1 MIKTG
6 HLEVYDL
13 TLTAKAPV
21 FVGSGKSYTKKEYL
35 FLSSEE
41 ASAQESS
48 VWFLD
53 EEKFFQMLIEQN
65 LIDKYEQF
73 VLGRDDNCFRFLRN
87 TCRLSMP
94 QIRTVTRYQVRAED
108 ALDSNHTLKE
118 INAFSRNQNGQ
129 AYIPG
134 SSLKGA
140 LRTVLLTEMILKE
153 PLHTFLSSD
162 YREDF
167 PEGDYL
173 NTLALRKD
181 KYGNTMNDAVNSIM
195 RGILISDS
203 APIPDSHLMLTAKT
217 DSDIDGNTHQINLCR
232 ECVSPG
238 TKVHFKLTLDNSV
251 LKGKITAASIRRSIR
266 TVMDSYLD
274 TWISNFDIPYKGADI
289 SFDNCIFLGG
299 GTGFYSKT
307 LVYPYL
313 GEKAGLNYAVDL
325 MNNKF
330 RNHKHLKDKELGVS
344 PRTMKFGLY
353 NGFLYPMGLCEVELS

>member
-1 MIKTG
+1 MIKSE

-13 TLTAKAPV
+13 TLTAKAPI
-21 FVGSGKSYTKKEYL
+21 FIGSGKSYTKKEYL
-35 FLSSEE
+35 FLSSVE
-41 ASAQESS
+41 ANASESS
-48 VWFLD
+48 VWFLN

-73 VLGRDDNCFRFLRN
+73 VLGNDDNCFRFLHT
-87 TCRLSMP
+87 TCRLSLP
-94 QIRTVTRYQVRAED
+94 QIRAVTRYQVRAED
-108 ALDSNHTLKE
+108 ALDSYHSLKE

-153 PLHTFLSSD
+153 PLHKSLSSD

-181 KYGNTMNDAVNSIM
+181 RNGNIMNDAVNSIM

-203 APIPDSHLMLTAKT
+203 APIPDTCLMLTAKT

-238 TKVHFKLTLDNSV
+238 TRIHFKLTLDNSV
-251 LKGKITAASIRRSIR
+251 LKGKITAASIQKSIQ
-266 TVMDSYLD
+266 TVIKSYLN
-274 TWISNFDIPYKGADI
+274 TWMSFFDVPYKGADI

-299 GTGFYSKT
+299 GTGFFSKT

-313 GEKAGLNYAVDL
+313 GENAGLDYAVDL

-330 RNHKHLKDKELGVS
+330 RAHKHLKDKELGIS

-353 NGFLYPMGLCEVELS
+353 NGFLYPMGLCEVALS